1 MAASKAIRN
10 LPIRN
15 VAQRNVA
22 RCNLVRAMV
31 LAACAL
37 VLALA
42 APATALAGEVTVTGD
57 NATDYLAY
65 QVFSADMANGR
76 ASNVAWGSAAARG
89 AASKAGAPTT
99 TAQDAADWID
109 ANLSDGNSVAYGLA
123 SALMASG
130 ATPVKLTAGK
140 SATLQNGYWLIVADE
155 SALGERQAGTAPV
168 FVLVGD
174 GSRSVKP
181 KSAVPTVTK
190 HVQENSTS
198 AWQKAADATV
208 GDDVLWRLEA
218 TVPAGVQG
226 YTSYDVVFADTM
238 SAGLDPSKVASSA
251 RVYVKGGTGSAWV
264 KSTSDVPTTGEKN
277 AAGWQDVTAQC
288 TISVEGQSF
297 SVKSPNLVATFG
309 ADALQKGGAQV
320 CVIYNAPLNQKC
332 NHGAAEGNPNTVH
345 LEYPMSPFSYRE
357 YLSTPKDD
365 ATAYTW
371 DVLLTKRSS
380 AGDAVLSGAV
390 LSVTDPQG
398 RHLAQDG
405 SWHKSSQTVT
415 TNAKGQV
422 RLSGV
427 DSGTYKVSEARA
439 PEGYQRF
446 EGTRKLVLT
455 VTGLDVRQVASAHP
469 TLTIQAESPLRA
481 DAVESSTSLAQAS
494 ILNTP
499 TTTVPPTSKGG
510 NGIVKT
516 GDLINL
522 APAALLALAGAGLAV
537 IGLRVRKRGEKNTR

>member
-1 MAASKAIRN
+1 MAISKAIRSLAIRNAAQRN
-10 LPIRN
+10 LAIRN
-15 VAQRNVA
+15 V
-22 RCNLVRAMV
+22 VRTMV

-65 QVFSADMANGR
+65 QVFSADVANGK
-76 ASNVAWGSAAARG
+76 ASNLAWGSAAARD
-89 AASKAGAPTT
+89 AAAKAGAPTT
-99 TAQDAADWID
+99 TAQDAADWVNQ
-109 ANLSDGNSVAYGLA
+109 NLSDGNAVSYNLA
-123 SALMASG
+123 SALIKSG
-130 ATPVKLTAGK
+130 AASVKVTAGEP
-140 SATLQNGYWLIVADE
+140 ATLEPGYWLIVADE
-155 SALGERQAGTAPV
+155 SALGEQQSGTAPV

-174 GSRSVKP
+174 GSKSVKP

-251 RVYVKGGTGSAWV
+251 RVYVKAGTGSAWV
-264 KSTSDVPTTGEKN
+264 KSTGEKDT
-277 AAGWQDVTAQC
+277 AGWQDVTAQC
-288 TISVEGQSF
+288 TIETNGQDF
-297 SVKSPNLVATFG
+297 SVKSPNLVALLG
-309 ADALQKGGAQV
+309 ADALKAGGAQV
-320 CVIYNAPLNQKC
+320 CVIYNAPLNQQC

-345 LEYPMSPFSYRE
+345 LEYPKSPLHGDQRSR
-357 YLSTPKDD
+357 TPEDK

-390 LSVTDPQG
+390 LSVVDPQG
-398 RHLAQDG
+398 RHLSQDG
-405 SWHKSSQTVT
+405 SWSSASKTVT

-422 RLSGV
+422 KLSGV
-427 DSGTYKVSEARA
+427 DSGTYHVSEARA
-439 PEGYQRF
+439 PEGYRRF

-481 DAVESSTSLAQAS
+481 DAVEGSTSLAQAS

-537 IGLRVRKRGEKNTR
+537 IGLGVRKRGEKNHR

>member
-1 MAASKAIRN
+1 MVISKAM
-10 LPIRN
+10 RN
-15 VAQRNVA
+15 V
-22 RCNLVRAMV
+22 VRSMV
-31 LAACAL
+31 LAACAV

-57 NATDYLAY
+57 NATHYLAY
-65 QVFSADMANGR
+65 KVFSADVADGK
-76 ASNVAWGSAAARG
+76 ASNVAWGSTAAKSAL
-89 AASKAGAPTT
+89 ASAGAPTT
-99 TAQDAADWID
+99 TAQDAADWVNQ
-109 ANLSDGNSVAYGLA
+109 NLSDGNAVSYSLA
-123 SALMASG
+123 SALIKGS
-130 ATPVKLTAGK
+130 ATSVQVTAGEA
-140 SATLQNGYWLIVADE
+140 ATLEPGYWLIVTDDSQLASE
-155 SALGERQAGTAPV
+155 QTGTAPI
-168 FVLVGD
+168 FVLVGS
-174 GSRSVKP
+174 GSKTVKP
-181 KSAVPTVTK
+181 KSAVPTVSK

-226 YTSYDVVFADTM
+226 YTSYSVTFVDTM

-251 RVYVKGGTGSAWV
+251 RVYVKAGTGSAWV
-264 KSTSDVPTTGEKN
+264 KSTGKEDT
-277 AAGWQDVTAQC
+277 AGWQDVTAQC
-288 TISVEGQSF
+288 AITTNGQDF
-297 SVKSPNLVATFG
+297 TVKSPNLVALLG
-309 ADALQKGGAQV
+309 ADALKASGAQV

-332 NHGAAEGNPNTVH
+332 NHGAAEGNPNEVY
-345 LEYPMSPFSYRE
+345 LKYPKSPLSYRE

-405 SWHKSSQTVT
+405 SWHKSGQTVT

-427 DSGTYKVSEARA
+427 DSGTYRVSEVKA

-522 APAALLALAGAGLAV
+522 APVALLALAGAGLAV

>member
-1 MAASKAIRN
+1 MAISKAIRSLAIRNAAQRN
-10 LPIRN
+10 LAIRN
-15 VAQRNVA
+15 V
-22 RCNLVRAMV
+22 VRTMV

-65 QVFSADMANGR
+65 QVFSADVADGR
-76 ASNVAWGSAAARG
+76 ASNVAWGSAAARD
-89 AASKAGAPTT
+89 AAAKAGAPTT
-99 TAQDAADWID
+99 TAQDAADWIN

-123 SALMASG
+123 SALMQGG

-140 SATLQNGYWLIVADE
+140 AATLQNGYWLIVADE
-155 SALGERQAGTAPV
+155 SALGEQQSGTAPV

-174 GSRSVKP
+174 GSKSVKP

-226 YTSYDVVFADTM
+226 YTSYDVTFADTM

-251 RVYVKGGTGSAWV
+251 RVYVRAGTGSAWV
-264 KSTSDVPTTGEKN
+264 KSTGEKDT
-277 AAGWQDVTAQC
+277 AGWQDVTAQC
-288 TISVEGQSF
+288 TIETNGQSF
-297 SVKSPNLVATFG
+297 SVKSPNLVALLG
-309 ADALQKGGAQV
+309 ADALKAGGAQV
-320 CVIYNAPLNQKC
+320 CVIYNAPLNQRC
-332 NHGAAEGNPNTVH
+332 NHGASKGNPNEVV
-345 LEYPMSPFSYRE
+345 LKYPKSPFSYQE

-390 LSVTDPQG
+390 LGVTDPQG

-405 SWHKSSQTVT
+405 SWHKSGQTVT

-427 DSGTYKVSEARA
+427 DSGTYRVSEARA

-446 EGTRKLVLT
+446 EGTRKLVLA

-481 DAVESSTSLAQAS
+481 DAVEGSTSLAQAS

-522 APAALLALAGAGLAV
+522 APVALLALAGAGLAV
-537 IGLRVRKRGEKNTR
+537 MGLRVRKRGEKSAR

>member
-1 MAASKAIRN
+1 MAISKAM
-10 LPIRN
+10 RN
-15 VAQRNVA
+15 V
-22 RCNLVRAMV
+22 VRSMV
-31 LAACAL
+31 LAACAV

-42 APATALAGEVTVTGD
+42 APAMALAGEVTVTGD

-65 QVFSADMANGR
+65 QVFSADVADGR
-76 ASNVAWGSAAARG
+76 ASNVAWGSAAARD
-89 AASKAGAPTT
+89 AAAKAGAPTT
-99 TAQDAADWID
+99 TAQDAADWIN

-123 SALMASG
+123 SALMQGG

-140 SATLQNGYWLIVADE
+140 AATLQNGYWLIVADE
-155 SALGERQAGTAPV
+155 SALGEQQSGTAPV

-174 GSRSVKP
+174 GSKSVKP

-238 SAGLDPSKVASSA
+238 SAGLDPGKVASSA
-251 RVYVKGGTGSAWV
+251 RVYVKAGTGSAWV
-264 KSTSDVPTTGEKN
+264 KSTADVPTTGEKD

-288 TISVEGQSF
+288 TIAVEGQSF
-297 SVKSPNLVATFG
+297 SVKSPNLVATLG
-309 ADALQKGGAQV
+309 ADALKAGGAQV
-320 CVIYNAPLNQKC
+320 CVIYNAPLNQRC
-332 NHGAAEGNPNTVH
+332 NHGAAEGNPNEVV
-345 LEYPMSPFSYRE
+345 LKYPKSPFSYRE

-390 LSVTDPQG
+390 LGVTDPQG

-415 TNAKGQV
+415 TNSKGQV

-427 DSGTYKVSEARA
+427 DSGTYKVSEVKA

-499 TTTVPPTSKGG
+499 TTNVPPTSKGG

-537 IGLRVRKRGEKNTR
+537 IGLGVRKRGEKNHR

>member
-1 MAASKAIRN
+1 MAISKAM
-10 LPIRN
+10 RN
-15 VAQRNVA
+15 V
-22 RCNLVRAMV
+22 VRSMV
-31 LAACAL
+31 LAACAV

-42 APATALAGEVTVTGD
+42 APAMALAGEVTVTGD

-65 QVFSADMANGR
+65 QVFSADVADGR
-76 ASNVAWGSAAARG
+76 ASNVAWGSAAARD
-89 AASKAGAPTT
+89 AAAKAGAPTT
-99 TAQDAADWID
+99 TAQDAADWIN

-123 SALMASG
+123 SALMQGG

-140 SATLQNGYWLIVADE
+140 AATLQNGYWLIVADE
-155 SALGERQAGTAPV
+155 SALGEQQSGTAPV

-174 GSRSVKP
+174 GSKSVKP

-238 SAGLDPSKVASSA
+238 SAGLDPGKVASSA
-251 RVYVKGGTGSAWV
+251 RVYVKAGTGSAWV
-264 KSTSDVPTTGEKN
+264 KSTADVPTTGEKD

-288 TISVEGQSF
+288 TIVVEGQSF
-297 SVKSPNLVATFG
+297 SVKSPNLVATLG
-309 ADALQKGGAQV
+309 ADALKAGGAQV
-320 CVIYNAPLNQKC
+320 CVIYNAPLNQRC
-332 NHGAAEGNPNTVH
+332 NHGAAEGNPNEVV
-345 LEYPMSPFSYRE
+345 LKYPKSPFSHQE

-390 LSVTDPQG
+390 LGVTDPQG

-405 SWHKSSQTVT
+405 SWHKSGQTVT

-427 DSGTYKVSEARA
+427 DSGTYRVSEARA
-439 PEGYQRF
+439 PEGYRRF

-494 ILNTP
+494 VLNTP
-499 TTTVPPTSKGG
+499 TTTVPPSSKGG

-537 IGLRVRKRGEKNTR
+537 MGLRVRKRGEKSAR

>member
-1 MAASKAIRN
+1 MAISKAM
-10 LPIRN
+10 RN
-15 VAQRNVA
+15 V
-22 RCNLVRAMV
+22 VRSMV
-31 LAACAL
+31 LAACAV

-42 APATALAGEVTVTGD
+42 APAMALAGEVTVTGD

-65 QVFSADMANGR
+65 QVFSADVANGK
-76 ASNVAWGSAAARG
+76 ASNLAWGSAAARD
-89 AASKAGAPTT
+89 AAAKAGAPTT
-99 TAQDAADWID
+99 TAQDAADWVNQ
-109 ANLSDGNSVAYGLA
+109 NLSDGNAVSYNLA
-123 SALMASG
+123 SALIKSG
-130 ATPVKLTAGK
+130 AASVKVTAGEP
-140 SATLQNGYWLIVADE
+140 ATLEPGYWLIVADE
-155 SALGERQAGTAPV
+155 SALGEQQSGTAPV

-174 GSRSVKP
+174 GSKSVKP

-251 RVYVKGGTGSAWV
+251 RVYVKAGTGSAWV
-264 KSTSDVPTTGEKN
+264 KSTADVPTTGEKD

-288 TISVEGQSF
+288 TIAVEGQSF
-297 SVKSPNLVATFG
+297 SVKSPNLVATLG
-309 ADALQKGGAQV
+309 ADALKAGGAQV
-320 CVIYNAPLNQKC
+320 CVIYNAPLNQRC
-332 NHGAAEGNPNTVH
+332 NHGAAEGNPNEVV
-345 LEYPMSPFSYRE
+345 LKYPKSPFSHQE

-390 LSVTDPQG
+390 LGVTDPQG

-405 SWHKSSQTVT
+405 SWHKSGQTVT

-427 DSGTYKVSEARA
+427 DSGTYRVSEARA

-446 EGTRKLVLT
+446 EGTRKLVLA

-481 DAVESSTSLAQAS
+481 DSVSATTSLAQAS
-494 ILNTP
+494 VLNTP

-537 IGLRVRKRGEKNTR
+537 IGLRVRKRGEKNQR